1 VERKGERLLAHIR
14 ESLWHLETWL
24 VDGDSVRRAG
34 ERDEMTW
41 DEFENQRSQGV
52 RYAIFK
58 RNYGTKSDGN
68 PETPPY
74 YERIE

>member
-1 VERKGERLLAHIR
+1 MLAYIR

-34 ERDEMTW
+34 EKEGMSW
-41 DEFENQRSQGV
+41 EKFETQRSKNV
-52 RYAIFK
+52 CYAIYK
-58 RNYGTKSDGN
+58 RNYGTMSDGN
-68 PETPPY
+68 PETPRY

>member
-1 VERKGERLLAHIR
+1 
-14 ESLWHLETWL
+14 
-24 VDGDSVRRAG
+24 
-34 ERDEMTW
+34 MTW